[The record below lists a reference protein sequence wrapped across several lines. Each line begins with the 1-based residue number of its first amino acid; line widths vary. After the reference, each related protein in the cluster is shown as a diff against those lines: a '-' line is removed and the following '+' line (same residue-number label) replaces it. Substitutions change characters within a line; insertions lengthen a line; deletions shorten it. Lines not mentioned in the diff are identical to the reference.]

1 MKKSVLFTGIFLPV
15 LFAACSPSG
24 NQSKDTVDGHTS
36 ENSLDW
42 AGVYAGDGEILS
54 LTTGHAYF
62 LEEKE
67 TADSVSRS
75 EGTFTW
81 DADGREISLSGNGKT
96 YRVQENKIVPVGKD
110 KQPVESGALSKQGEK
125 LTDTYWRLSEINGK
139 DISEFKSDFGREA
152 HLIFNGEDQQA
163 SGSSG
168 CNLISGPYETGDT
181 PGKIKFSK
189 FRSTLMACPGPAMDL
204 ENQFT
209 EIIEDVAGYEL
220 REGTLLLSDAE
231 GKVLFR
237 FRHSL
242 SKE

>member
-1 MKKSVLFTGIFLPV
+1 MKKSVLYTWVLLPV

-24 NQSKDTVDGHTS
+24 NQSKDMPDGHTS

-42 AGVYAGDGEILS
+42 AGVYAGDDEILS
-54 LTTGHAYF
+54 LTAGQSYSF
-62 LEEKE
+62 EEKK

-81 DADGREISLSGNGKT
+81 DNDGREISLSGNGKI
-96 YRVQENKIVPVGKD
+96 YRVQENKIVPLDKD
-110 KQPVESGALSKQGEK
+110 KQPVESDALRKQQEK
-125 LTDTYWRLSEINGK
+125 LADIYWRLVEINGK
-139 DISEFKSDFGREA
+139 NVSDFKSDIGREA
-152 HLIFNGEDQQA
+152 HLIFSDEEKQA

-168 CNLISGPYETGDT
+168 CNLISGPYETGDA
-181 PGKIKFSK
+181 PGKIKFNR
-189 FRSTLMACPGPAMDL
+189 FRSTLMMCPGPVMDL
-204 ENQFT
+204 ESEFT
-209 EIIEDVAGYEL
+209 EKIEDVAGYEL
-220 REGTLLLSDAE
+220 GEGMLSLPDAD